1 MKLITQSRLFGVL
14 LITASMSMD
23 PGVALAVNAVSTAL
37 ESAAPGQVAPAQAAL
52 ETRMQR
58 IAAAVRQG
66 QAEAGI
72 AAEPGAIGDDEIS
85 FVVLGSGGIGW
96 SNGGWGNGGFYNG
109 GFNNGGFNNGGFYNG
124 GFRNGGFGNGG
135 YYNDGFRNNRGGPNG
150 W

>member
-14 LITASMSMD
+14 LITASLSMD

-58 IAAAVRQG
+58 LAAAVRQG

-72 AAEPGAIGDDEIS
+72 AAEPGAIGDDAIS
-85 FVVLGSGGIGW
+85 FVVLGPGGIGW